1 MLVCAQTDGAEYQT
15 EPLRDCDEIS
25 GLTMRSIERIPFD
38 DRDGNT
44 QGYAHE
50 RKVAVSPVGAIST
63 RQSARPFAWGCTSW
77 KHRDKVSLAVL
88 DGLLAV
94 LPSTEGTGRSAWL
107 MKYFDPVSVGV
118 ALTIVRRK
126 VI

>member
-1 MLVCAQTDGAEYQT
+1 LLVCAQTDGAEYQT

-63 RQSARPFAWGCTSW
+63 RQSARPFAWAARAG
-77 KHRDKVSLAVL
+77 
-88 DGLLAV
+88 
-94 LPSTEGTGRSAWL
+94 STGT
-107 MKYFDPVSVGV
+107 M

-126 VI
+126 VIENAEVVLNASISISSSTFKTPEMLLVWP